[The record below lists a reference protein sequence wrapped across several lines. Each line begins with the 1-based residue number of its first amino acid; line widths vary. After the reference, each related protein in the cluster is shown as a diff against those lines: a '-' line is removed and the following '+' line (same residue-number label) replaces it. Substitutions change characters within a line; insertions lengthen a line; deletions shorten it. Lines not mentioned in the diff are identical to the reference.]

1 MVDLR
6 RMVVKNKHK
15 MKNSN
20 EPIKKVSSAKISKNK
35 SKELCN
41 FSRLLNI
48 CDNFLSENFVQLSNT
63 EHLFDLKWSEIK
75 KIVEISNSLTQN
87 ELCRSFIKLVQRD
100 EYKEDVGEIIK
111 YLDLSNVDVELLH
124 ELSKTKHVE
133 NISLRNICS
142 SLVKRLNQLQN
153 GFYCNKSPIYLPN
166 FPF

>member
-6 RMVVKNKHK
+6 RMAVKNKASQENE

-48 CDNFLSENFVQLSNT
+48 CNNFLSENFVQLSNT

-111 YLDLSNVDVELLH
+111 YLDLSMLMSNFYMNFRKENT
-124 ELSKTKHVE
+124 SK
-133 NISLRNICS
+133 
-142 SLVKRLNQLQN
+142 
-153 GFYCNKSPIYLPN
+153 IYH
-166 FPF
+166 